1 MTTTTNGKIT
11 DEEARRLS
19 GDGATTP
26 PYMATTPPYM
36 ELPGTSE
43 GTLSKGSYRRSQ
55 WGRLSTV
62 AVVNDD
68 GTPLTQETEIR
79 LGRVITVLEQVV
91 AELRE
96 QTHLM
101 KNHSP
106 TRRRT
111 RASS

>member
-1 MTTTTNGKIT
+1 MTTNGKIT

-19 GDGATTP
+19 GDG
-26 PYMATTPPYM
+26 ATTPPYM

-68 GTPLTQETEIR
+68 GTKITAGVEASLSAMLALLTR
-79 LGRVITVLEQVV
+79 ITTSLEHIDARGERIESDMNQ
-91 AELRE
+91 R
-96 QTHLM
+96 H
-101 KNHSP
+101 N
-106 TRRRT
+106 
-111 RASS
+111 

>member
-1 MTTTTNGKIT
+1 MTTNGQIT

-26 PYMATTPPYM
+26 PYL
-36 ELPGTSE
+36 ELSGTSE
-43 GTLSKGSYRRSQ
+43 GTLSKGSYRRSR

-68 GTPLTQETEIR
+68 GTPITQETEVR
-79 LGRVITVLEQVV
+79 LGHLIAAVEQVV

-96 QTHLM
+96 QTRLM

-111 RASS
+111 RESS

>member
-1 MTTTTNGKIT
+1 MTTNGQIT

-19 GDGATTP
+19 GDG
-26 PYMATTPPYM
+26 ATTPPYM

-91 AELRE
+91 AELRQ
-96 QTHLM
+96 QTSLM
-101 KNHSP
+101 HRHSP
-106 TRRRT
+106 PRRH
-111 RASS
+111 SSH